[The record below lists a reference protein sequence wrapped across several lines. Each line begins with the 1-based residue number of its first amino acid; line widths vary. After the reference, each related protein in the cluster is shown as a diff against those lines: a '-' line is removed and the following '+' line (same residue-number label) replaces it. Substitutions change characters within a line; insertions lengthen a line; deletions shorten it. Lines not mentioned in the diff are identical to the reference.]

1 MSNLLIRLF
10 VKDSDNHQDPQVRLS
25 YGRLA
30 SSTGILCNVLLC
42 GLKLLAGILSGSV
55 AMIADAFNNLSDAGT
70 SIVTVV
76 GFHLAGQEADKE
88 HPFGHGRMEYLGALA
103 VGVMILVMGVET
115 LLSGV
120 RSILSPAEVAFGWVP
135 FWLLVVSILM
145 KGGLFLFYRAVGR
158 LIDFPSLIAA
168 AKDSLSDMLATSA
181 VVVSMIISHGFGIPV
196 DGWMGVAVSMLVLKA
211 GFDVVRETVDS
222 LMGGRKNPEL
232 GREIITRMMR
242 YEHIL
247 GTHDLLIHDYGPGR
261 CIASIHAEVPAD
273 GNILVLHE
281 IIDRAE
287 HDIGEALNIPLCIHM
302 DPIVSGDET
311 TDAVHGKLSAF
322 LREKDGGFMLHDLRM
337 VPGENRTNLVFDVAI
352 PAGCTDT
359 KRITETLCAAAKE
372 LDERERRIRKLE
384 MRCED
389 LEERVA
395 IMAADMQRQEE
406 GNSDTYPNLLDETN
420 HNKMDI

>member
-1 MSNLLIRLF
+1 MQKL
-10 VKDSDNHQDPQVRLS
+10 VM
-25 YGRLA
+25 
-30 SSTGILCNVLLC
+30 
-42 GLKLLAGILSGSV
+42 KLLRKGESPADQPVRKRLGTLGSGVGVGVNALLAAGKMIIGSLTGSV
-55 AMIADAFNNLSDAGT
+55 AVTADAINNLSDAAG
-70 SIVTVV
+70 SVV
-76 GFHLAGQEADKE
+76 SLVSMRLAQKPVDKE

-115 LLSGV
+115 FISGV
-120 RSILSPAEVAFGWVP
+120 KSILNPAPVAFGWVP
-135 FWLLVVSILM
+135 FWLLIASILM

-196 DGWMGVAVSMLVLKA
+196 DGWMGVAVSLLVLKA

-232 GREIITRMMR
+232 GKEIISRLMS

-302 DPIVSGDET
+302 DPIVSGDAK
-311 TDAVHGKLSAF
+311 TDAAHAHLAAT
-322 LREKDGGFMLHDLRM
+322 LAAMDGGFMLHDLRM
-337 VPGENRTNLVFDVAI
+337 VPGENRTNLVFDVVI
-352 PAGCTDT
+352 PPGFRDT
-359 KRITETLCAAAKE
+359 KELSAALCAAAKE
-372 LDERERRIRKLE
+372 IDPRYECVI
-384 MRCED
+384 
-389 LEERVA
+389 
-395 IMAADMQRQEE
+395 
-406 GNSDTYPNLLDETN
+406 
-420 HNKMDI
+420 HFDIDYYH

>member
-1 MSNLLIRLF
+1 MQKL
-10 VKDSDNHQDPQVRLS
+10 V
-25 YGRLA
+25 
-30 SSTGILCNVLLC
+30 
-42 GLKLLAGILSGSV
+42 LKLLRKGESPADQPVRKRLGTLGSGVGVGVNALLAAGKLLIGSLTGSV
-55 AMIADAFNNLSDAGT
+55 AVTADAINNLSDAAG
-70 SIVTVV
+70 SVV
-76 GFHLAGQEADKE
+76 SLVSMRLAQKPVDKE

-158 LIDFPSLIAA
+158 LIDFPSLLAA
-168 AKDSLSDMLATSA
+168 AKDSLSDMLATFA
-181 VVVSMIISHGFGIPV
+181 VVVSMIVSHGFKIPI

-242 YEHIL
+242 YEQIL

-287 HDIGEALNIPLCIHM
+287 HEIGEELNIPLCIHM

-337 VPGENRTNLVFDVAI
+337 VPGEERTNLVFDVVI
-352 PAGCTDT
+352 PPGFAET
-359 KRITETLCAAAKE
+359 KQLTAEICAAAKQIDPRYE
-372 LDERERRIRKLE
+372 CVIH
-384 MRCED
+384 
-389 LEERVA
+389 
-395 IMAADMQRQEE
+395 
-406 GNSDTYPNLLDETN
+406 Y
-420 HNKMDI
+420 DIDYYH

>member
-1 MSNLLIRLF
+1 MQKL
-10 VKDSDNHQDPQVRLS
+10 V
-25 YGRLA
+25 
-30 SSTGILCNVLLC
+30 
-42 GLKLLAGILSGSV
+42 LKLLRKGESPADQPVRKRLGTLGSGVGVGVNALLAAGKLLIGSLTGSV
-55 AMIADAFNNLSDAGT
+55 AVTADAINNLSDAAG
-70 SIVTVV
+70 SVV
-76 GFHLAGQEADKE
+76 SLVSMRLAQKPVDKE

-158 LIDFPSLIAA
+158 LIDFPSLLAA

-181 VVVSMIISHGFGIPV
+181 VVVSMIVSHGFNIPI

-242 YEHIL
+242 YEQIL

-287 HDIGEALNIPLCIHM
+287 HEIGEELNIPLCIHM

-337 VPGENRTNLVFDVAI
+337 VPGEERTNLVFDVVI
-352 PAGCTDT
+352 PPGFAET
-359 KRITETLCAAAKE
+359 KQLTAEICAAAKQIDPRYE
-372 LDERERRIRKLE
+372 CVIH
-384 MRCED
+384 
-389 LEERVA
+389 
-395 IMAADMQRQEE
+395 
-406 GNSDTYPNLLDETN
+406 Y
-420 HNKMDI
+420 DIDYYH

>member
-1 MSNLLIRLF
+1 MQKL
-10 VKDSDNHQDPQVRLS
+10 V
-25 YGRLA
+25 
-30 SSTGILCNVLLC
+30 
-42 GLKLLAGILSGSV
+42 LKLLRKGESPADQPVRKRLGTLGSGVGVGVNALLAAGKLLIGSLTGSV
-55 AMIADAFNNLSDAGT
+55 AVTADAINNLSDAAG
-70 SIVTVV
+70 SVV
-76 GFHLAGQEADKE
+76 SLVSMRLAQKPVDKE

-158 LIDFPSLIAA
+158 LIDFPSLLAA

-181 VVVSMIISHGFGIPV
+181 VVVSMIVSHGFNIPI

-242 YEHIL
+242 YEQIL

-287 HDIGEALNIPLCIHM
+287 HEIGEELNIPLCIHM

-322 LREKDGGFMLHDLRM
+322 LLEKDGGFMLHDLRM
-337 VPGENRTNLVFDVAI
+337 VPGEERTNLVFDVVI
-352 PAGCTDT
+352 PPGFAET
-359 KRITETLCAAAKE
+359 KQLTAEICAAAKQIDPRYE
-372 LDERERRIRKLE
+372 CVIH
-384 MRCED
+384 
-389 LEERVA
+389 
-395 IMAADMQRQEE
+395 
-406 GNSDTYPNLLDETN
+406 Y
-420 HNKMDI
+420 DIDYYH